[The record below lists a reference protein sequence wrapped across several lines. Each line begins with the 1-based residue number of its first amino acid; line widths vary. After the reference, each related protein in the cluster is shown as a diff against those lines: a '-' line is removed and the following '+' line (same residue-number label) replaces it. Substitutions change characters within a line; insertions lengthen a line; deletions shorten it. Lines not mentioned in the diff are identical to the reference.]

1 MANACLAP
9 VLGWPVARRTVHSST
24 AGASRALRCA
34 LGVLSRRVPRLFCF
48 AVPRAA
54 KALPFFVYALVT
66 EDIIVARG
74 RSGGLALWARADS
87 DWMAKAGV
95 LQVYK

>member
-1 MANACLAP
+1 MC
-9 VLGWPVARRTVHSST
+9 
-24 AGASRALRCA
+24 
-34 LGVLSRRVPRLFCF
+34 FC
-48 AVPRAA
+48 PHRAA